1 MEKRLGRGLGSLL
14 GEPPAGEDLRELELD
29 RIRPNPFQ
37 PRKSL
42 DPVALEELAESIRNH
57 GVLQPLAV
65 RNQGAGFELIAG
77 ERRWRAARIA
87 GLPRVP
93 VVVRQAVSDHQ
104 MLEWALVENLQR
116 RDLDPI
122 ERAQG
127 FQAMQ
132 RGLEMTQEQ
141 VASAV
146 GLKRSTV
153 TNHLRLLELPEV
165 VQASIARDLLSMGHA
180 RALLSLREP
189 AEQVRFMEQSV
200 REGWSVREVERRV
213 QQRQG
218 GSRKGAMQPTPPPS
232 SASTP
237 PWAAELERRM
247 RENLGT
253 KVTLQPSGDSRGR
266 IVIDY
271 FSREALDR
279 LCLILAP
286 RTRV

>member
-14 GEPPAGEDLRELELD
+14 GEPQVGEDPRELELD

-37 PRKSL
+37 PRKVL
-42 DPVALEELAESIRNH
+42 DPAALEELAESIRSH

-65 RNQGAGFELIAG
+65 RPHGAGFELIAG
-77 ERRWRAARIA
+77 ERRWRAARLA
-87 GLPRVP
+87 GLTRVP
-93 VVVRQAVSDHQ
+93 VVVHRDATDRQ
-104 MLEWALVENLQR
+104 MLEWAMVENLQR

-132 RGLEMTQEQ
+132 HGLEMTQEQ

-153 TNHLRLLELPEV
+153 TNHLRLLELAEG
-165 VQASIARDLLSMGHA
+165 VQAAIAKDLISMGHA
-180 RALLSLREP
+180 RALLAIREP
-189 AEQVRFMEQSV
+189 ADQVRFMEQTV

-218 GSRKGAMQPTPPPS
+218 SPRKDVLHPTPPPQ
-232 SASTP
+232 P
-237 PWAAELERRM
+237 PWVAELERRM

-253 KVTLQPSGDSRGR
+253 KVTLQPAGDTRGR

-271 FSREALDR
+271 YSREALDR

-286 RTRV
+286 RPRV